1 MSDLWPLRPRVDF
14 LNHGSFGSCPR
25 PVRAAQDRWRERME
39 ARPIDFLD
47 GELSGRLRAAASR
60 LAAFLGASGRDLVF
74 VDNATA
80 GANAV
85 LRSFPWRAG
94 DEVVLADHAYPAVM
108 NAARH
113 LASGAGAK
121 VRLARVPFAPQSP
134 AEVTA
139 AFEAALTPRTRLAVV
154 DHVTSPTGL
163 IFPVKEIVRLSR
175 RRGIKVLVDGAHAPG
190 MLDLDIPALG
200 ADWYTGNLHKWLCA
214 PKGSAFL
221 WASKA
226 GQRGLHPAV
235 ISNNYG
241 KGFLEEFD
249 WCGTKDPS
257 PWLSVTAALDFHK
270 RLGGAKLRRRNR
282 ALALAMGT
290 RLARAWGAELAPA
303 SMLGSM
309 AALALPLKGRASLA
323 AAERLHDALR
333 RRGVEVPVFFRLGR
347 LFLRIS
353 AAAYNRP
360 GDYDRL
366 ERLVPGLLRG

>member
-1 MSDLWPLRPRVDF
+1 M
-14 LNHGSFGSCPR
+14 
-25 PVRAAQDRWRERME
+25 
-39 ARPIDFLD
+39 
-47 GELSGRLRAAASR
+47 
-60 LAAFLGASGRDLVF
+60 
-74 VDNATA
+74 DNATA

-85 LRSFPWRAG
+85 LGLSWRAG

-309 AALALPLKGRASLA
+309 AALALPLKGRELGGG
-323 AAERLHDALR
+323 RLHDALR
-333 RRGVEVPVFFRLGR
+333 RRVECRCSSGWE
-347 LFLRIS
+347 LFS
-353 AAAYNRP
+353 DFAALIT
-360 GDYDRL
+360 GGGYDRL
-366 ERLVPGLLRG
+366 GRLVPGLLRG